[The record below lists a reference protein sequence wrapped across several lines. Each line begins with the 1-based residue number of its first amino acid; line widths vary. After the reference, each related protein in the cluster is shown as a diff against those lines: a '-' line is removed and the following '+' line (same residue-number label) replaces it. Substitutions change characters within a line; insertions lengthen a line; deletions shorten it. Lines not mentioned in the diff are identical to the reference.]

1 MPGPT
6 APGARVGGWK
16 YQADHRFRRGQPVYL
31 ASAGTYALATI
42 ATGSDGVVGDTTFTT
57 FELVG
62 AGELDRLSGLTP
74 GATYSLSTSPGEVI
88 VGAENPLY
96 KALSSDTAVLTGA
109 VQVAYTPP
117 VEEDEGFGPLD
128 PRYALTTHRHEPIY
142 LRTID
147 DGAVISIE
155 PTVAGP
161 VFDESDGRQ
170 VLVA

>member
-1 MPGPT
+1 M
-6 APGARVGGWK
+6 
-16 YQADHRFRRGQPVYL
+16 YL

-74 GATYSLSTSPGEVI
+74 GATYSLSTSPGVTV

-117 VEEDEGFGPLD
+117 PPPEEDTEGPLD
-128 PRYALTTHRHEPIY
+128 SRYALTDHLHDDKY
-142 LRTID
+142 VRTID
-147 DGAVISIE
+147 HGAVISIYNVN
-155 PTVAGP
+155 PGP
-161 VFDESDGRQ
+161 VFDASDGRQ
-170 VLVA
+170 VLTG